1 MKNNPYKEKENKRTG
16 IIVSIAVHS
25 FIVVFCLL
33 GLVSCWDAPG
43 PPWPEGIG
51 VVVDFGT
58 DDVGSSDIVNE
69 SEQIIDEPIEEA
81 IEETSEPIE
90 EVVED
95 LEIQEVVES
104 VSDPIVENTGDIN
117 LPTEEVNESS
127 SSATSETVT
136 PEVTTDVL
144 GGQNNGD
151 GQEAGDQGDPESVI
165 DAPLFDG
172 EGTGGGNDGNAS
184 ASIAG
189 WKWEK
194 EPEIKGIPDG
204 GIVKL
209 KFVVN
214 DLGKVISVEVLESPY
229 AGLDEEFIKELKSL
243 KFERTT
249 FNGKTP
255 ERTSGTV
262 TFKFKG
268 R

>member
-1 MKNNPYKEKENKRTG
+1 MNQNPYKEKENKRTG
-16 IIVSIAVHS
+16 VIVSIAVHS

-43 PPWPEGIG
+43 PPWPNGIG
-51 VVVDFGT
+51 VVVDFGN
-58 DDVGSSDIVNE
+58 DDTGSSDVVNE
-69 SEQIIDEPIEEA
+69 SEQIVDEPVEEA
-81 IEETSEPIE
+81 LEETSESTE
-90 EVVED
+90 EVVQEV
-95 LEIQEVVES
+95 ETTEVVES
-104 VSDPIVENTGDIN
+104 IADPVVENSGNVN
-117 LPTEEVNESS
+117 LPSEETTQSTSTNQEVIEEKETEE
-127 SSATSETVT
+127 
-136 PEVTTDVL
+136 L
-144 GGQNNGD
+144 FGGQNNGD
-151 GQEAGDQGDPESVI
+151 GQEAGDQGNPESVV

-172 EGTGGGNDGNAS
+172 EGTGGGNEGNAS

-189 WKWEK
+189 WKWER
-194 EPEIKGIPDG
+194 EPQIKGIPDG

-229 AGLDEEFIKELKSL
+229 AGMDDEFIKELKSL

-255 ERTSGTV
+255 ARTSGTV